1 MTKMVN
7 FMLDVFY
14 HNLTNTKINKG
25 LRRQEKLLEQQTWGR
40 GRSQLGRRI
49 SEWELLGVV
58 CWYFRV
64 LQLSP
69 CMFT

>member
-1 MTKMVN
+1 M
-7 FMLDVFY
+7 
-14 HNLTNTKINKG
+14 NKG

-40 GRSQLGRRI
+40 GGSQLGRRI

-69 CMFT
+69 GMFT